1 MTIFARTTIAAPV
14 ALCLLAADAD
24 AQAQLQASEASSVS
38 QTVDGT
44 KLTVT
49 YSRPRARGRR
59 GLFGTQVKWGSTWTP
74 GANLATRLEV
84 SNDVTIGGSQIPKGA
99 YSVWFVVDKAQWQMV
114 LDKDTALFH
123 TTPPKVRPGQVR
135 FNVSREKAPFAEV
148 LTWSIPAW
156 SSTGMTLV
164 FQWDTVSVPL
174 AVKVPPSYR
183 TTVGTDVA
191 SRIVG
196 RYQVKFQ
203 EMPDEASKDTTIMV
217 AEEEKPATDVTF
229 TVRHEGG
236 ELRAVM
242 DPPMYKT
249 EPGYAEWILLP
260 GKGDW
265 FKLGRVHNGEMA
277 EIFDF
282 MQLQFDSAGPRA
294 KGFEARLTNDMLIG
308 RGTRIP

>member
-1 MTIFARTTIAAPV
+1 MTIFARRSIIAPV
-14 ALCLLAADAD
+14 ACGLLASAADA
-24 AQAQLQASEASSVS
+24 QTQLQASEASSVS

-44 KLTVT
+44 KLTLT

-59 GLFGTQVKWGSTWTP
+59 GLFGTQVKWGATWTP
-74 GANLATRLEV
+74 GANLATRLEA
-84 SNDVTIGGSQIPKGA
+84 SNDITIDGHQVPKGA

-114 LDKDTALFH
+114 LDKDTSLFH
-123 TTPPKVRPGQVR
+123 TQPPKSRPGQVR
-135 FNVSREKAPFAEV
+135 FNVSREKTPFVET

-156 SSTGMTLV
+156 SSTGMSLV

-183 TTVGTDVA
+183 TTVGADVA

-196 RYQVKFQ
+196 SYRVHFQ
-203 EMPDEASKDTTIMV
+203 PMPEEASKDTTII
-217 AEEEKPATDVTF
+217 AEEEEKPASDVTF

-236 ELRAVM
+236 VLRGVM

-260 GKGDW
+260 RGGDW
-265 FKLGRVHNGEMA
+265 FKMARVHNGELT

-282 MQLQFDSAGPRA
+282 MQLEFDAAGPKA
-294 KGFEARLTNDMLIG
+294 KGFAVRLTNDISIG
-308 RGTRIP
+308 KGTRLP